1 VKSGPLGR
9 KTPAVSLRQVG
20 AIAGAALLLLVALA
34 VGLFVLARPAW
45 AHYQQAYFQDTQLSG
60 SPTIRTLTPTLTG
73 RPELCTTCHIGIEE
87 ISAFHPAE
95 AFGCVICHGGDGL
108 ALDQARA
115 HQGLRG
121 GRNPSDPSVV
131 QASCGQANCH
141 NGYTGAEHNHVDR
154 VLRSLQATYA
164 GGIALVR
171 YSFGAQPDQAGR
183 YGAIAAYDPA
193 PLTDTLRSLAVMPV
207 SSSADLTPALAAQGV
222 TVSGH
227 PVDTQFRQSCLD
239 GGCHLSEPATAAP
252 YRYRSTGCAACH
264 YVYDDDGRYK
274 GSDPTIAKDE
284 AGHGRIHRLTTA
296 IPFTQCN
303 HCHNR
308 GNYSLKTMTFTPRP
322 DLPPAGAPLSKFM
335 PTQQRRLAEY
345 YQPIGQFTFC
355 EWKLDCVD
363 CHTGEAAMGA
373 GHILDTMGAAQGTEC
388 RTCHGTLV
396 ELPRTAPIT
405 DANEAAMRQA
415 RANGHGGFIGVGDRV
430 VVNRLGEKLWAVKQV
445 GPENFVETLKV
456 SGEIAA
462 IPLVKGSACRQN
474 PDEQASSAC
483 HECHA
488 YSRDEALHQ
497 GMVP

>member
-1 VKSGPLGR
+1 
-9 KTPAVSLRQVG
+9 
-20 AIAGAALLLLVALA
+20 
-34 VGLFVLARPAW
+34 
-45 AHYQQAYFQDTQLSG
+45 
-60 SPTIRTLTPTLTG
+60 
-73 RPELCTTCHIGIEE
+73 
-87 ISAFHPAE
+87 
-95 AFGCVICHGGDGL
+95 VICHGGDGL
-108 ALDQARA
+108 ALDQQRA
-115 HQGLRG
+115 HAGLRG

-141 NGYTGAEHNHVDR
+141 NGYTDAEHNHVDR

-193 PLTDTLRSLAVMPV
+193 PLTSTLRSLAAMPV
-207 SSSADLTPALAAQGV
+207 SSSTDLTPLLAAQGV

-227 PVDTQFRQSCLD
+227 PIDTQFRQSCLE
-239 GGCHLSEPATAAP
+239 GGCHLSEPPTAAP

-264 YVYDDDGRYK
+264 YVYDDDGLYK

-284 AGHGRIHRLTTA
+284 AGHGRIHQLTTA

-322 DLPPAGAPLSKFM
+322 DLPPAGAPLSEFM

-373 GHILDTMGAAQGTEC
+373 GHIVDTMGAAQGTEC
-388 RTCHGTLV
+388 RTCHGTLT
-396 ELPRTAPIT
+396 ELPQTAPIT
-405 DANEAAMRQA
+405 DPNEAAMRQA
-415 RANGHGGFIGVGDRV
+415 RANGHGDLAVGDRV
-430 VVNRLGEKLWAVKQV
+430 VVNRLGENLWAVKQV
-445 GPENFVETLKV
+445 GPQSFVETLKV
-456 SGEIAA
+456 TGESAA
-462 IPLVKGSACRQN
+462 IPLVKGSACRQK
-474 PDEQASSAC
+474 PEEQSSSSC

-488 YSRDEALHQ
+488 YAR
-497 GMVP
+497 